1 MEEWV
6 DDETRLVLAF
16 IKSKGELVASLAD
29 DAKYKEVFE
38 SPRTG
43 RPH

>member
-16 IKSKGELVASLAD
+16 IKSKGELVPSQANSEAEFLLA
-29 DAKYKEVFE
+29 A
-38 SPRTG
+38 
-43 RPH
+43 